1 MFVIQGILADSV
13 YITKEIKCWSLFL
26 APPTGSSLGLV
37 NNHLVIYLPVSL
49 NGFDVAALV
58 KFDLKEFCH

>member
-13 YITKEIKCWSLFL
+13 YVKEEITCSSLFL
-26 APPTGSSLGLV
+26 APPTGSFLGLV
-37 NNHLVIYLPVSL
+37 NNHLFIYLPRSL